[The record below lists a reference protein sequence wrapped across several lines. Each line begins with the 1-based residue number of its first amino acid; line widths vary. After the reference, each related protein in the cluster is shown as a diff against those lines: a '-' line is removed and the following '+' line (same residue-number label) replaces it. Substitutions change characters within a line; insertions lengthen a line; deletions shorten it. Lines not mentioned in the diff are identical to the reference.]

1 MLQPLTDIPAQT
13 LRHMLI
19 IEDGQGCRSIPL
31 KGNSYS
37 LGRSATNAIVLHSKR
52 VSRQHALLLRVP
64 EPQPDQYR
72 FRIIDGDLQGN
83 RSTNGLFVNGDR
95 CLSHD
100 LAHGDLIEFGS
111 EVKARYFSS
120 VSPFDSAE
128 LEFLEDFHAG
138 NLSQIHREGVK
149 GTVVAER
156 EQLPQ
161 SNESA
166 IARMA
171 SFPELSP
178 HPILEINL
186 SGTITYLNPA
196 TSDKFPDLQVRGLAH
211 PVLAGLVTAIQQG
224 QGDFFTRQI
233 QVDDQYFEQ
242 SIHYLAAGQII
253 RCFITDVT
261 QRFQTEAELRK
272 RDRLLQ
278 AVATSTTFLLSEPDF
293 TAGIAK
299 AIANLGEALGVD
311 RIGIVENHPHPSS
324 GDIAMTMRHEWQRDG
339 IPSVMGQEHWQNQS
353 YNAEGLI
360 RWYEVMA
367 LGQTVSGLT
376 RDFSTQER
384 RLLETDAIQSILMVP
399 IQVDNCFW
407 GYISLAECCA
417 PRPWTPTEEA
427 MLVTMSTSVSGA
439 IQRNTTEEFIRYQ
452 ANHDQLTGLPNRS
465 LFSDRLELSL
475 THAERNQIHAA
486 VMFLDLDRFKSINDT
501 LGHSIGDQL
510 LQGVAKRLKAVLRQE
525 DTFAR
530 WGGDEFIV
538 LLPHLNEPRE
548 AGQTAD
554 RLLGAF
560 EQPFFIDSHELYISP
575 SIGIAAFPGDGEDGE
590 TLVKHAD
597 TALYQAK
604 QAGRNNFQFF
614 DLAQASST
622 PKILNLEKRLRQ
634 ALEAEQFILYYQ
646 PQVDLK
652 TGQVTGVE
660 ALLRWQDPGMG
671 LVSPQIFMPVVEE
684 SGLIIPI
691 GEWVLRAAC
700 LQNKAWQDQ
709 GIPPIT
715 VAVNLSA
722 RQLRQPNLTAVI
734 AKTLQESGLDPR
746 HLELEI
752 TETTAVQDV
761 EFTKTVLQDIQ
772 HMGVRISMD
781 DFGTGYS
788 SLSYLQQLPLDSLKI
803 DRSFITDLAT
813 NPKDSQ
819 IVTAIVSM
827 AHGLRLNVIAE
838 GVETLQQLQFLQSL
852 NCQEGQ
858 GYFFNRPLSP
868 ADAAVVLQEGKKS
881 LV

>member
-1 MLQPLTDIPAQT
+1 MLQPLTDVPAQT

-64 EPQPDQYR
+64 EAQPDQYR

-83 RSTNGLFVNGDR
+83 RSTNGLFVNGER

-120 VSPFDSAE
+120 LSPFDGDE
-128 LEFLEDFHAG
+128 IEFLEDLANG
-138 NLSQIHREGVK
+138 NLAQLNREGIK

-156 EQLPQ
+156 EPQ

-166 IARMA
+166 IARLA

-196 TSDKFPDLQVRGLAH
+196 TSEKFPDLQMRGLTH

-224 QGDFFTRQI
+224 QGDFFARQI

-278 AVATSTTFLLSEPDF
+278 AVATSTTYLLSEPDF
-293 TAGIAK
+293 AEGISK
-299 AIANLGEALGVD
+299 AIANLGEAIGVD
-311 RIGIVENHPHPSS
+311 RVALIENHPHPES
-324 GDIAMTMRHEWQRDG
+324 GEIAMTMRYEWLRDG
-339 IPSVMGQEHWQNQS
+339 IPQVIGQERWQNQS
-353 YNAEGLI
+353 YHAEGLI
-360 RWYEVMA
+360 EWYEVMA
-367 LGQTVSGLT
+367 AGQTVSGLIQ
-376 RDFSTQER
+376 DFTPQAQQ
-384 RLLETDAIQSILMVP
+384 LLAQDAVQSLIMVP

-417 PRPWTPTEEA
+417 PRPWSPTEEA
-427 MLVTMSTSVSGA
+427 MLVTMSTSISGA
-439 IQRNTTEEFIRYQ
+439 IQRNATEEFIRYQ
-452 ANHDQLTGLPNRS
+452 ANHDLLTGLPNRN
-465 LFSDRLELSL
+465 LFGDRLEMAIAQAQRSNSNL
-475 THAERNQIHAA
+475 AA
-486 VMFLDLDRFKSINDT
+486 MFLDLDRFKSINDT

-510 LQGVAKRLKAVLRQE
+510 LQGVAKRLRSILRQE

-538 LLPHLNEPRE
+538 LLPHLGESRE
-548 AGQTAD
+548 AECSAERILTE
-554 RLLGAF
+554 F
-560 EQPFFIDSHELYISP
+560 EQPFYIDSHELYISP
-575 SIGIAAFPGDGEDGE
+575 SIGIAVFPADGEDGE

-614 DLAQASST
+614 DRALASST

-634 ALEAEQFILYYQ
+634 ALEARQFILYYQ
-646 PQVDLK
+646 PQIDLK
-652 TGQVTGVE
+652 TGKVTGVE

-671 LVSPQIFMPVVEE
+671 LVSPQIFMPIVEE
-684 SGLIIPI
+684 SGLILPI

-700 LQNKAWQDQ
+700 LQNKQWQDQ
-709 GIPPIT
+709 GLSPIT

-722 RQLRQPNLTAVI
+722 RQLRQPNLTAMI
-734 AKTLQESGLDPR
+734 AKILNETGLDP
-746 HLELEI
+746 HYLELEI

-761 EFTKTVLQDIQ
+761 ELTKTVLEEIQ
-772 HMGVRISMD
+772 RMGIKLSMD

-803 DRSFITDLAT
+803 DRSFITDLGS
-813 NPKDSQ
+813 NPKDAQ
-819 IVTAIVSM
+819 IVRAIISM
-827 AHGLRLNVIAE
+827 AHGLKLNVIAE
-838 GVETLQQLQFLQSL
+838 GVETVEQLQFLQGL

-858 GYFFNRPLSP
+858 GYFFNRPLHPS
-868 ADAAVVLQEGKKS
+868 DAAVVLQEGRKS

>member
-1 MLQPLTDIPAQT
+1 MLQPLTDSPAQT

-64 EPQPDQYR
+64 ETQPDHYR

-83 RSTNGLFVNGDR
+83 RSTNGLFVNGSR

-120 VSPFDSAE
+120 MSPFDSVE
-128 LEFLEDFHAG
+128 LEFLEDFSKE
-138 NLSQIHREGVK
+138 NLSQINRDGAK
-149 GTVVAER
+149 GTVVAEY

-166 IARMA
+166 IARLA

-196 TSDKFPDLQVRGLAH
+196 TSEKFPDLQLRGLAH

-278 AVATSTTFLLSEPDF
+278 AVATSTTYLLSDPDF
-293 TAGIAK
+293 NTAIAK
-299 AIANLGEALGVD
+299 AIANLGESIGVD
-311 RIGIVENHPHPSS
+311 RVSIVENHPHPSN
-324 GDIAMTMRHEWQRDG
+324 GDLAMSMRHEWQREG
-339 IPSVMGQEHWQNQS
+339 ILAVMGQERWANRV
-353 YNAEGLI
+353 YTLEGVTH
-360 RWYEVMA
+360 WYEVMA
-367 LGQTVSGLT
+367 AGQTISGV
-376 RDFSTQER
+376 RDEFPTSQQA
-384 RLLETDAIQSILMVP
+384 LLAQDGIQSIMMVP
-399 IQVDNCFW
+399 IQVDNTFW

-427 MLVTMSTSVSGA
+427 MLVTMSTSISGA
-439 IQRNTTEEFIRYQ
+439 IQRNATEEFIRYQ
-452 ANHDQLTGLPNRS
+452 ANHDLLTGLPNRS
-465 LFSDRLELSL
+465 LFSDRLEMAIAL
-475 THAERNQIHAA
+475 AQRNQAHLA

-510 LQGVAKRLKAVLRQE
+510 LQGVAQRLKNTLRQE

-530 WGGDEFIV
+530 WGGDEFII
-538 LLPHLNEPRE
+538 LLPHLSDPTE
-548 AGQTAD
+548 AGLTAE
-554 RLLGAF
+554 RMLAEF
-560 EQPFFIDSHELYISP
+560 EQPFYIDSHELYISP
-575 SIGIAAFPGDGEDGE
+575 SIGIAVFPGDGDDRE

-614 DLAQASST
+614 DLALASST

-634 ALEAEQFILYYQ
+634 ALEAQQFILHYQ
-646 PQVDLK
+646 PQVNLK
-652 TGQVTGVE
+652 TGQITGVE

-671 LVSPQIFMPVVEE
+671 LVSPQIFMPTVEE
-684 SGLIIPI
+684 SGLIVPI
-691 GEWVLRAAC
+691 GEWVLRTAC
-700 LQNKAWQDQ
+700 RQNKVWQDQ
-709 GIPPIT
+709 GLSPIT

-722 RQLRQPNLTAVI
+722 RQLRQQNLTSII
-734 AKTLQESGLDPR
+734 AKTLKETGLDP
-746 HLELEI
+746 HYLELEI

-761 EFTKTVLQDIQ
+761 ELTKTVLEDIQ
-772 HMGVRISMD
+772 RMGVKISMD

-803 DRSFITDLAT
+803 DRSFITDLAS
-813 NPKDSQ
+813 NPKDAQ

-827 AHGLRLNVIAE
+827 AHGLTLNVIAE
-838 GVETLQQLQFLQSL
+838 GVETKEQLRFLQGL

-858 GYFFNRPLSP
+858 GYFFNRPLGA
-868 ADAAVVLQEGKKS
+868 ADATAVLAEGKKS
-881 LV
+881 LD

>member
-1 MLQPLTDIPAQT
+1 MLQPLTNSPAQT

-64 EPQPDQYR
+64 ETQPDQYR

-83 RSTNGLFVNGDR
+83 RSTNGLFVNGSR

-120 VSPFDSAE
+120 MSPFESVE
-128 LEFLEDFHAG
+128 LEFLEDFSKDS
-138 NLSQIHREGVK
+138 LSQSSRDGAK
-149 GTVVAER
+149 GTIVAEH

-166 IARMA
+166 IARLA

-196 TSDKFPDLQVRGLAH
+196 TSEKFPDLQLRGLAH

-278 AVATSTTFLLSEPDF
+278 AVATSTTYLLSDPDF
-293 TAGIAK
+293 TTAIAK
-299 AIANLGEALGVD
+299 AIANLGESIGVD
-311 RIGIVENHPHPSS
+311 RVSIVENHPHPSN
-324 GDIAMTMRHEWQRDG
+324 GEMAMSMRHEWQREG
-339 IPSVMGQEHWQNQS
+339 ILAVMGQERWANRVYALEGVTHW
-353 YNAEGLI
+353 YD
-360 RWYEVMA
+360 VMA
-367 LGQTVSGLT
+367 AGQTISGV
-376 RDFSTQER
+376 RDEFPAPQQA
-384 RLLETDAIQSILMVP
+384 LLAQDGIQSIMMVP
-399 IQVDNCFW
+399 IQVDSTFW

-417 PRPWTPTEEA
+417 PRPWSPTEEA
-427 MLVTMSTSVSGA
+427 MLVTMSTSISGA
-439 IQRNTTEEFIRYQ
+439 IQRNATEEFIRYQ
-452 ANHDQLTGLPNRS
+452 ANHDLLTGLPNRS
-465 LFSDRLELSL
+465 LFSDRLEMAIAL
-475 THAERNQIHAA
+475 AQRNQAHLA

-510 LQGVAKRLKAVLRQE
+510 LQGVAQRLKNTLRQE

-530 WGGDEFIV
+530 WGGDEFII
-538 LLPHLNEPRE
+538 LLPHLSDPTE
-548 AGQTAD
+548 AGLTAE
-554 RLLGAF
+554 RMLAEF
-560 EQPFFIDSHELYISP
+560 EQPFYIDSHELYISP
-575 SIGIAAFPGDGEDGE
+575 SIGIAVFPGDGDDSE

-614 DLAQASST
+614 DLALASST

-634 ALEAEQFILYYQ
+634 ALEAQQFILYYQ
-646 PQVDLK
+646 PQINLK
-652 TGQVTGVE
+652 TGQITGVE

-671 LVSPQIFMPVVEE
+671 LVSPQVFMPVVEE
-684 SGLIIPI
+684 SGLIVPI
-691 GEWVLRAAC
+691 GEWVLRTAC
-700 LQNKAWQDQ
+700 RQNKAWQDQ
-709 GIPPIT
+709 GLSPIT

-734 AKTLQESGLDPR
+734 AKTLQETGLDP
-746 HLELEI
+746 HYLELEI

-761 EFTKTVLQDIQ
+761 ELTKTVLEDIQ
-772 HMGVRISMD
+772 RMGVKISMD

-803 DRSFITDLAT
+803 DRSFITDLAS
-813 NPKDSQ
+813 NPKDAQ

-827 AHGLRLNVIAE
+827 AHGLTLNVIAE
-838 GVETLQQLQFLQSL
+838 GVETLDQLRFLQGL
-852 NCQEGQ
+852 KCQEGQ
-858 GYFFNRPLSP
+858 GYFFNRPLGA
-868 ADAAVVLQEGKKS
+868 ADATAVLAEGRKS
-881 LV
+881 LD